1 MDPAEPEAGQAQDG
15 TQPVTRR
22 RFLHGAVAVGSLG
35 ALGALTSCESAPK
48 KPQSSGASA
57 RKGGDLRA
65 GLTGGSSSDT
75 LNPLST
81 VVYLDVARAQNLYQP
96 LMQLNA
102 QSQNEYVLAE
112 EIAPKGSTSEYIIR
126 LRPDITFHNG
136 KPFGADDVIYT
147 FQQVLNPKKPL
158 AGAAPISPID
168 VKGLKKIDSLTVSVP
183 MKIPYGSFLDQLSS
197 FWYSLYMVPD
207 GWVATDKPNGTGPFK
222 YVSFTPGQQSV
233 FVRNKNYWK
242 SGLPYLDSLKIV
254 DFADVTSLQ
263 NALVS
268 NVVDCAG
275 SLTGAQMK
283 ELAGN
288 SAVKPLPS
296 KTGGFTPFTMRCDQ
310 PPFNDVRVRQA
321 FRLIVDRPQI
331 IATTLAGYGTL
342 AADVFSPYDPA
353 YDKSAFHREQ
363 DIPQA
368 KQLLKSAGY
377 DNNLTVKCVTSNGI
391 NAAAVDT
398 ATVFKQQALAAGVTV
413 NVDAVLSGTFFTPG
427 YWLTSKFS
435 QIYWGYSSYLA
446 QVAET
451 CLPTSPFP
459 ETHFDNPKYI
469 SLYKQANATLSPT
482 LRTEIEHEMQTIDFN
497 EGGYIIPCFSDLFDA
512 YSTKLTGYTTCSTG
526 EPLSNFDFEHFAF
539 VS

>member
-1 MDPAEPEAGQAQDG
+1 MDPAEAGAAQAQDG
-15 TQPVTRR
+15 TQSVSRR
-22 RFLHGAVAVGSLG
+22 RFLTGAAAVG
-35 ALGALTSCESAPK
+35 ALGALGPLTSCGAAPQ
-48 KPQSSGASA
+48 KPQSSGASP
-57 RKGGDLRA
+57 RKGGNLRV

-112 EIAPKGSTSEYIIR
+112 EIAPKGSTSEFIIR
-126 LRPDITFHNG
+126 LRPDITFHDG

-147 FQQVLNPKKPL
+147 LQQVLNPKKPL
-158 AGAAPISPID
+158 AGAAPIAPVD
-168 VKGLKKIDSLTVSVP
+168 VKGLKKLDSLTVSVP

-222 YVSFTPGQQSV
+222 YKSFTPGVQSV
-233 FVRNKNYWK
+233 FVRNENYWK
-242 SGLPYLDSLKIV
+242 PGLPHLDTLTIV
-254 DFADVTSLQ
+254 DFADTTSLQ

-283 ELAGN
+283 ELASN
-288 SAVKPLPS
+288 SAIKPLPS

-331 IATTLAGYGTL
+331 IATTLAGYGSL

-353 YDKSAFHREQ
+353 YDKTAFHREQ

-377 DNNLTVKCVTSNGI
+377 GNGLTVKCVSSSGI

-413 NVDAVLSGTFFTPG
+413 NVDAVPSGTFFTTG

-459 ETHFDNPKYI
+459 ETHFNNSKYI
-469 SLYKQANATLSPT
+469 SLYKQANAALSASM
-482 LRTEIEHEMQTIDFN
+482 RTEIEHEMQMIDFN
-497 EGGYIIPCFSDLFDA
+497 EGGYIIPCFSDVFDA
-512 YSTKLTGYTTCSTG
+512 YSTKLTGYTTATTG

>member
-1 MDPAEPEAGQAQDG
+1 MDSAEPDTAQAQDG

-22 RFLHGAVAVGSLG
+22 RFLHGAAVAVG
-35 ALGALTSCESAPK
+35 ALGVLGPLTSCGAAP
-48 KPQSSGASA
+48 KPQSSGAPA
-57 RKGGDLRA
+57 RKGGDLRV

-126 LRPDITFHNG
+126 LKPDITFHNG
-136 KPFGADDVIYT
+136 KPFGAGDVIYT

-158 AGAAPISPID
+158 AGAAPISPVD

-183 MKIPYGSFLDQLSS
+183 MNIPYGSFLDQLSS

-222 YVSFTPGQQSV
+222 YKSFTPGVQSL
-233 FVRNKNYWK
+233 FVRNTNYWK

-254 DFADVTSLQ
+254 DFADATSLQ

-288 SAVKPLPS
+288 SAIKPLAS

-331 IATTLAGYGTL
+331 IATTLSGYGSL
-342 AADVFSPYDPA
+342 AADVFSPYDPT

-368 KQLLKSAGY
+368 RQLLKSAGY
-377 DNNLTVKCVTSNGI
+377 DNDLTVKCVSSSGI

-413 NVDAVLSGTFFTPG
+413 NVDAVPSGTFFTPG

-459 ETHFDNPKYI
+459 ETHFDNSKYI

-482 LRTEIEHEMQTIDFN
+482 MRAEIEHEMQMIDFN
-497 EGGYIIPCFSDLFDA
+497 EGGYIIPCFSDVFDA
-512 YSTKLTGYTTCSTG
+512 YSTKLTGYTTASTG
-526 EPLSNFDFEHFAF
+526 EPLSNFDFEHFEF